1 MSASRS
7 WEKNEFVDGA
17 FSVTDLLVCWASPT
31 CFLLP
36 CRAFT
41 HVFTF
46 GPTFRA
52 ENSQSR
58 RHLAEFYMVEAEL
71 SFTESLQDVMQVGT
85 PNVYAGPPPCA
96 PCPQLR
102 LHLLARCVSWVDVA

>member
-1 MSASRS
+1 MEECNSSLFSSAIKMVKDEMKAWLFLDAAGKVRA
-7 WEKNEFVDGA
+7 VG
-17 FSVTDLLVCWASPT
+17 VTDPVMCWTWPACS
-31 CFLLP
+31 LLP

-71 SFTESLQDVMQVGT
+71 SFTESLQDIMQVGT
-85 PNVYAGPPPCA
+85 
-96 PCPQLR
+96 
-102 LHLLARCVSWVDVA
+102 SDV